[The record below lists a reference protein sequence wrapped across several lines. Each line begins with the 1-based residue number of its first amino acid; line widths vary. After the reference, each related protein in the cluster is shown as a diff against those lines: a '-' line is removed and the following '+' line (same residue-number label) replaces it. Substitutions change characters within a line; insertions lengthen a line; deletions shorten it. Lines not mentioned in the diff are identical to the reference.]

1 MNLTIEA
8 VPVHPRRGGRETAM
22 ENGTMRAWVL
32 EEPGRLALR
41 SIAIPEAKDDQLL
54 VKIDRACICNGSD
67 PGIYHGRPAYE
78 TPCVFGHEG
87 SGRIVKAGKDAGD
100 FCVGERVFWWFE
112 MGSFAEYQ
120 AITPSRTAVFR
131 LPESFGRDEAPVME
145 LVMAACRALMRRP
158 ACEGRRRLLI
168 CGLGPSGLVLLQ
180 YARKLGYTH
189 IAGWDLYPARRE
201 LALRLGADEVFDPR
215 ELTPEAIGRM
225 EPADCTVLMYG
236 DDKLP
241 GDTALDLAML
251 ATRPYGLVVSYGHPE
266 HGARFSPYLF
276 QSRNLTLVPPENDLA
291 VIRKEGKQVV
301 ELAARGEIN
310 VTALISLRMSFDALG
325 DVFRDLLEHPDV
337 YGKVVYH
344 WEEETL

>member
-87 SGRIVKAGKDAGD
+87 SGRIVKVGKDAGD

-120 AITPSRTAVFR
+120 AITPSRTAVCRSRSAGMR
-131 LPESFGRDEAPVME
+131 LPSWSLSWLPAGRLCAVPRARED
-145 LVMAACRALMRRP
+145 AAC
-158 ACEGRRRLLI
+158 
-168 CGLGPSGLVLLQ
+168 
-180 YARKLGYTH
+180 
-189 IAGWDLYPARRE
+189 
-201 LALRLGADEVFDPR
+201 
-215 ELTPEAIGRM
+215 
-225 EPADCTVLMYG
+225 
-236 DDKLP
+236 
-241 GDTALDLAML
+241 
-251 ATRPYGLVVSYGHPE
+251 
-266 HGARFSPYLF
+266 
-276 QSRNLTLVPPENDLA
+276 
-291 VIRKEGKQVV
+291 
-301 ELAARGEIN
+301 
-310 VTALISLRMSFDALG
+310 
-325 DVFRDLLEHPDV
+325 
-337 YGKVVYH
+337 
-344 WEEETL
+344 